1 MPRKPKAE
9 PSQHGGYRHGIPAA
23 TQVRINLKVPADDRD
38 LLNAA
43 ALAAGYTRESGGMKA
58 WAMAILLREARAEL
72 DKKR

>member
-23 TQVRINLKVPADDRD
+23 TQVRINLKAAADDRD

-43 ALAAGYTRESGGMKA
+43 AMAAGYRREDGGMQA

-72 DKKR
+72 EKRR